1 MLLVVSFL
9 LLPKI
14 YLEGLVFHH
23 HLEVLIIAL
32 IILEAQVILLLLVF
46 NFVLEVN
53 LKVGDNLKLG
63 DNPKLGVIIQF
74 TGSIHLDYQPS
85 LGIFL
90 SKVINNFLGGGNP
103 QFNSFVPSNPG
114 QPYLG
119 TVNPTW
125 GQAFQSNA
133 PFQVGMTNQPTKVG
147 YLTQNP
153 P

>member
-46 NFVLEVN
+46 NFMLEVN

-63 DNPKLGVIIQF
+63 DNRKLGVIIQF
-74 TGSIHLDYQPS
+74 MGSIHLDYKRN
-85 LGIFL
+85 LGISL
-90 SKVINNFLGGGNP
+90 SKVINKFLGGE
-103 QFNSFVPSNPG
+103 S
-114 QPYLG
+114 LI
-119 TVNPTW
+119 
-125 GQAFQSNA
+125 
-133 PFQVGMTNQPTKVG
+133 
-147 YLTQNP
+147 
-153 P
+153 